1 MRDTQTSHPVPP
13 PPPATGAPDVPATSS
28 APSGSCALL
37 PKPVFTLPA
46 SVATQS
52 GPHGIR
58 FDFNDG
64 CRVTAPAGGW
74 RVRLRDADT
83 DNRGNSN
90 ARGLLRPSR

>member
-1 MRDTQTSHPVPP
+1 MRDTQTSQPVPP

-28 APSGSCALL
+28 APFSSRAQP
-37 PKPVFTLPA
+37 PKPAFPPPA

-64 CRVTAPAGGW
+64 SRVTVPAGGW

-90 ARGLLRPSR
+90 ARGSLRPSR